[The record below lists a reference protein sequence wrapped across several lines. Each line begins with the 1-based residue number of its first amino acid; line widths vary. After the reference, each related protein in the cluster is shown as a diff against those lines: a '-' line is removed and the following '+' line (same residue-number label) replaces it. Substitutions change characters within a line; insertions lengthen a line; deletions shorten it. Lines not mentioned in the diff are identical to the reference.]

1 MSDISK
7 ARTFKDKWITLME
20 TDFDGFLEFMEE
32 EYPLNSVIQIKKP
45 GCNGAIQYGLTIIDK
60 EYSGSV
66 EYDNYSLPV
75 LILVENYLGS
85 EILHLNC
92 ESDKYVKVIKKFDNP
107 RDALH
112 FLLDLGRDGE
122 AVLKEL

>member
-32 EYPLNSVIQIKKP
+32 EYPLNSVIQIKKLSS
-45 GCNGAIQYGLTIIDK
+45 NTIQYGLTIIDK
-60 EYSGSV
+60 EYAGSV
-66 EYDNYSLPV
+66 EYDDYSLPV
-75 LILVENYLGS
+75 LTLNENSLIC
-85 EILHLNC
+85 ETLHLDCNA
-92 ESDKYVKVIKKFDNP
+92 DKYVKVIKKFDNP

>member
-7 ARTFKDKWITLME
+7 ARTFKDKWTTLME

-45 GCNGAIQYGLTIIDK
+45 SSNTIQYGLTIIDK
-60 EYSGSV
+60 EYAGSV
-66 EYDNYSLPV
+66 EYDDYSLP
-75 LILVENYLGS
+75 ILTLNENSLS
-85 EILHLNC
+85 CETLHLDCNA
-92 ESDKYVKVIKKFDNP
+92 DKYVKVIKKFDNP